1 MTSSAPPMAR
11 RFGKRA
17 RNTIRAMLR
26 RAGYDVVRADRAG
39 QKLALLP
46 LALGFAAGVS
56 RQVSAVQ
63 VGANDGSDEFRDMVR
78 ALGARALLIEP
89 NAGLVPQILHHYAG
103 CESVEVETVAV
114 DDRSGVRQLYIAG
127 GETRAAYA
135 ALGLSATGVSSFHKA
150 HVRRHLQEYFGAA
163 ESQQID
169 ALEVP
174 TAPLWKIAQDRGFF
188 GADILQIDTEG
199 HDLCVLRTAKLAA
212 WKPAILVME
221 VAHLSDQDVGEC
233 RDLLRACGYRCY
245 DEAPDLIAL
254 AHGGR

>member
-26 RAGYDVVRADRAG
+26 RAGYDVVRAESAR
-39 QKLALLP
+39 QKLTLLP
-46 LALGFAAGVS
+46 LALGFAAGTS

-63 VGANDGSDEFRDMVR
+63 VGANDGGDEFRDMVR

-89 NAGLVPQILHHYAG
+89 NAELVPYILHHYAG
-103 CESVEVETVAV
+103 CEGVEVETIAV
-114 DDRSGVRQLYIAG
+114 DDEPGVRKLYVAG

-135 ALGLSATGVSSFHKA
+135 ALGLSATGVSSFNQA
-150 HVRRHLQEYFGAA
+150 HVRRHLQEYFGTAG
-163 ESQQID
+163 SLQID

-174 TAPLWKIAQDRGFF
+174 TAPLWKIAQDHGFF

-199 HDLCVLRTAKLAA
+199 HDLCVLRTARLAA

-221 VAHLSDQDVGEC
+221 VAHLSDRDIAEC
-233 RDLLRACGYRCY
+233 RGLLRACGYHCY

-254 AHGGR
+254 ARGVR